1 MGGSGG
7 GGRELGQFS
16 HLRGKG
22 SGKKRGCFLSLIL
35 KDRVHAM
42 TLANQLTH
50 KHIQIFQKITAELQK
65 FYNNVYQT
73 NDFRLIILGNK
84 KVFEKNSNWVV
95 TDASGFL

>member
-1 MGGSGG
+1 MFTEKSNFLRGKGVHDLKVGGSGG
-7 GGRELGQFS
+7 GGRGLGQFS

-50 KHIQIFQKITAELQK
+50 KHIQIFQKITA
-65 FYNNVYQT
+65 
-73 NDFRLIILGNK
+73 
-84 KVFEKNSNWVV
+84 
-95 TDASGFL
+95 